1 LRVFL
6 DAVVQQSDESEW
18 IGISREPVEP
28 GETLVLDVEL
38 FVTHEGD
45 VRHRLPVC
53 VIDSRPVIVDGDL
66 RYRIRMHRGVPAP
79 ILFEQQVRRG

>member
-1 LRVFL
+1 MRFYL
-6 DAVVQQSDESEW
+6 DAAVQQSGENEW
-18 IGISREPVEP
+18 IGISREPAET

-38 FVTHEGD
+38 FVTHQGE

-53 VIDSRPVIVDGDL
+53 VIDSRPVIIDGDM
-66 RYRIRMHRGVPAP
+66 RYRIRMHAGVLAP